1 MASSTPPQKIHQK
14 LHQKLLEAWRSR
26 LEEGPGYV
34 GVIRAD
40 LDGRTVEFAPREP
53 GEHQDA
59 ASFTQVDDKL
69 LKRIARYAGPNQ
81 GGPNQGGIIEIPVT
95 RVDQSDTGQLED
107 LGIPF
112 QDLCRNNLPDLRAAL
127 TDMSL
132 DAQLSWKAAGLALST
147 LERIQQEH
155 GPPPLMSGYA
165 PMLRELQTEIRK
177 TIGEVEETTDLR
189 ALHQDQAYTIALR
202 TQTILDTVQSGFEYS
217 VYTQREMTIHNINA
231 LRTACL
237 KREEFIALREGDAP
251 ALEAVRTRLREAGR
265 RMEKSREAVRQ
276 SSLVTAITQA

>member
-147 LERIQQEH
+147 LERRQQEH

-177 TIGEVEETTDLR
+177 TIGEVEETTRPEGAPPGPGLHDSPPDPDDTRHR
-189 ALHQDQAYTIALR
+189 AERIRVQRLHPA
-202 TQTILDTVQSGFEYS
+202 
-217 VYTQREMTIHNINA
+217 
-231 LRTACL
+231 
-237 KREEFIALREGDAP
+237 GDDHP
-251 ALEAVRTRLREAGR
+251 
-265 RMEKSREAVRQ
+265 
-276 SSLVTAITQA
+276 